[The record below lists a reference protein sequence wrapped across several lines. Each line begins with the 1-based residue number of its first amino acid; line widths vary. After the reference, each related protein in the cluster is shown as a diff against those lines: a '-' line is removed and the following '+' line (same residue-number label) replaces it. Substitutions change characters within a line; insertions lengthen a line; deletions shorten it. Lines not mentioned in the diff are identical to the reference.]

1 MKLGDLKSELI
12 QEQHSLKKKI
22 KSDVSIKF
30 KSEGNKIEHTFNEE
44 VLEMLQ
50 KLYKQLP
57 VDLTQQLRSVLDIT
71 DKIKGR
77 NKLIRI
83 ADSSP
88 ADWGT
93 VREYESSAVADDSD
107 DEKKIRQAQSRALR
121 IAKERS
127 RVVHSHTRRYL
138 LQLLVNHQLKRIL
151 IQYSHRC
158 INVNRPFVGA
168 LHGVSRA
175 PGMCVMPGGNSD
187 TGGKTVHFSSP
198 SQQTTLMPE
207 STPPNSETTSATA
220 CSAVVNDKYFLCG
233 HLNWV
238 DESHEFTHFL
248 EQVHYFED
256 MSKCSENCQDV
267 KGSLAR
273 HVTYWGK

>member
-1 MKLGDLKSELI
+1 
-12 QEQHSLKKKI
+12 
-22 KSDVSIKF
+22 
-30 KSEGNKIEHTFNEE
+30 
-44 VLEMLQ
+44 MLQ

-127 RVVHSHTRRYL
+127 KSRPQPYPKVPPPTTRQPPAQTYPNPIFAQMYQRQPPFRGSVAWREPCAWDVCHAWRQFGHWRKNCPL
-138 LQLLVNHQLKRIL
+138 LIAKPTNNNDAGVN
-151 IQYSHRC
+151 
-158 INVNRPFVGA
+158 A
-168 LHGVSRA
+168 
-175 PGMCVMPGGNSD
+175 
-187 TGGKTVHFSSP
+187 
-198 SQQTTLMPE
+198 
-207 STPPNSETTSATA
+207 
-220 CSAVVNDKYFLCG
+220 
-233 HLNWV
+233 
-238 DESHEFTHFL
+238 
-248 EQVHYFED
+248 
-256 MSKCSENCQDV
+256 SK
-267 KGSLAR
+267 
-273 HVTYWGK
+273 